1 MRKPRIE
8 KIRDDGIQRIYK
20 FKNGFGA
27 SVIRNLYS
35 YGHEKGLW
43 ELAVIKF
50 EKGTE
55 NWSLVYDTPI
65 TQDVMGYLTG
75 KEVDDILAKI
85 EKLK

>member
-27 SVIRNLYS
+27 SVVRNLYS

-65 TQDVMGYLTG
+65 TQDVKGYLTG